1 MTRRADEG
9 LEEIKCPPQR
19 VPWSNLNEE
28 LASLKPA
35 TSQTHHFHYKQ
46 ENQDEEAV
54 AMEEGVLF
62 EEKEKF
68 QGADS
73 QILVAEEGISIEDP
87 DTSGG
92 QCVVSPSRHPDG
104 GPGAEAL
111 DTGERHLPGAYREG
125 GLDNEEE
132 DEGTIQSNTEPPIP
146 PPVLAE
152 LVDENEEERR
162 RQDDIKKA
170 KEEALEDARKKAV
183 VAQVVPEVIS
193 KRDKRWKFAGGLLLL
208 LLIAVGVVLGIKL
221 RPPTD
226 PETFIPQDLID
237 FLANVSSD
245 SGEAL
250 RKSSTP
256 QHKALAWLA
265 GDANLTSYSE
275 QKKIQRYALAT
286 LYYSTNSGGWRR
298 NDTWMSDADVCGQW
312 FQNDNTT
319 INCTS
324 AGAVSTLDLDENNLV
339 GMIPAEI
346 GMLSDSLGEF
356 IVDGVCI
363 LLYAIPFRDQSHAF
377 WLFC

>member
-1 MTRRADEG
+1 MTRKADEG
-9 LEEIKCPPQR
+9 LEEIKSPPQR
-19 VPWSNLNEE
+19 VPWSDLSEE
-28 LASLKPA
+28 LASRKPA
-35 TSQTHHFHYKQ
+35 TSQTDHFHYKQ
-46 ENQDEEAV
+46 ENQYEDAV

-62 EEKEKF
+62 EEKEKI

-73 QILVAEEGISIEDP
+73 QILVAEKGISIEDP

-92 QCVVSPSRHPDG
+92 QCVASPSRHPDV
-104 GPGAEAL
+104 GPSAEAL
-111 DTGERHLPGAYREG
+111 GTGGVHHPTVGRRTRIPERVLPGAYREG
-125 GLDNEEE
+125 GLDNEVEDEE

-193 KRDKRWKFAGGLLLL
+193 KRDKRWKFAGALLLL
-208 LLIAVGVVLGIKL
+208 LLIAVGVVLGITL
-221 RPPTD
+221 RPHTD
-226 PETFIPQDLID
+226 PETFIPQALID
-237 FLANVSSD
+237 FLANASSD

-286 LYYSTNSGGWRR
+286 LYYSTNGGNWRR
-298 NDTWMSDADVCGQW
+298 SDKWLSDADVCGQW
-312 FQNDNTT
+312 FQCDNTT

-324 AGAVSTLDLDENNLV
+324 AGAVSTLDLSENSLM

-346 GMLSDSLGEF
+346 GMLADSLGE
-356 IVDGVCI
+356 
-363 LLYAIPFRDQSHAF
+363 YR
-377 WLFC
+377 